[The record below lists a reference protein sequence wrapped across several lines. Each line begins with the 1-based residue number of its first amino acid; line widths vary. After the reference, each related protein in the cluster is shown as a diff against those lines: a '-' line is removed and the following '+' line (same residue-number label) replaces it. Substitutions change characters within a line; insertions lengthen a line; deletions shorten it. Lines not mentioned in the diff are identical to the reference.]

1 MCISNYSS
9 LRGDKLKPS
18 CRCFFSI
25 PFGTGACKR
34 PVCIVWV
41 IVSDHRSGLP
51 LLKGTWF
58 KQGWIVIFRNH
69 KHRQIMTP
77 SEVENKAVLNGKT
90 QDLHALRD
98 RSFLCWVRDNRET
111 SLLVLFV
118 CLFIY
123 LGSNKLRMLYS
134 TKKEN
139 SSLISEPV
147 NFLCFCVYYWLM
159 TEILKLKSQTLCLYV
174 YMSVIPKGLYVSLY
188 GCVTLSW
195 IQMVLLDY
203 KIS

>member
-1 MCISNYSS
+1 MPFVTCRHDTLAHCSRMCISNYSS

-41 IVSDHRSGLP
+41 IVSEHRSGLP

-98 RSFLCWVRDNRET
+98 QNNFILASEMAKFCWQNAIN
-111 SLLVLFV
+111 L
-118 CLFIY
+118 
-123 LGSNKLRMLYS
+123 
-134 TKKEN
+134 N
-139 SSLISEPV
+139 SSL
-147 NFLCFCVYYWLM
+147 LCPL
-159 TEILKLKSQTLCLYV
+159 S
-174 YMSVIPKGLYVSLY
+174 SLF
-188 GCVTLSW
+188 
-195 IQMVLLDY
+195 
-203 KIS
+203 